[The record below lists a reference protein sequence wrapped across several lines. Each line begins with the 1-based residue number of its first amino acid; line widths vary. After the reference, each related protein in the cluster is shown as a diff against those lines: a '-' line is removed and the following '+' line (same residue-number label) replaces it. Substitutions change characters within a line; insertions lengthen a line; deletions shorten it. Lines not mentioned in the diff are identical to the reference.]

1 MKKKF
6 GIIGNPIKHSLSPV
20 LHEYWFKKY
29 NINAD
34 YSIIEASDKDLP
46 QIIDKVKQ
54 GYFSGI
60 NVTLPFKQKI
70 INHVDK
76 VVNDAELTGSVN
88 TVFLNNN
95 KTVIGENT
103 DVYGLQAAYLKEIDN
118 SSNKKALVIGAGGV
132 SPSVILSI
140 KKTGIENIS
149 ITNRTNEKCIFLKK
163 KFNFLT
169 IISWNDLKS
178 EIKNF
183 DIIINATSLGLKNGD
198 DFNFNFS
205 NTKDEAIYIDTIYNP
220 LETKT
225 FKYLKEEGRRVFNG
239 LDMFIYQGQKSF
251 YLWNKVNPEIDD
263 DLIELLNLKLK

>member
-29 NINAD
+29 NIDAD
-34 YSIIEASDKDLP
+34 YSIIEATDKDLP
-46 QIIDKVKQ
+46 KIIEKVKQ
-54 GYFSGI
+54 GHYSGI
-60 NVTLPFKQKI
+60 NVTLPFKQKV

-76 VVNDAELTGSVN
+76 LVNDAELTGSVN
-88 TVFLNNN
+88 TVLLNNDSV
-95 KTVIGENT
+95 VIGENT

-118 SSNKKALVIGAGGV
+118 SSNKKALIIGAGGV

-140 KKTGIENIS
+140 KKSGISNIS

-163 KFNFLT
+163 KFNFLK
-169 IISWNDLKS
+169 IISWADLKS
-178 EIKNF
+178 EIPNF
-183 DIIINATSLGLKNGD
+183 DIIINATSLGLKNSE
-198 DFNFNFS
+198 DFNFDFS
-205 NTKDEAIYIDTIYNP
+205 NTKSEVIYIDTIYNP

-225 FKYLKEEGRRVFNG
+225 FKFLKDEGRRVFNG

-251 YLWNKVNPEIDD
+251 YLWNKINPEIDD
-263 DLIELLNLKLK
+263 ELIELLNLKLK